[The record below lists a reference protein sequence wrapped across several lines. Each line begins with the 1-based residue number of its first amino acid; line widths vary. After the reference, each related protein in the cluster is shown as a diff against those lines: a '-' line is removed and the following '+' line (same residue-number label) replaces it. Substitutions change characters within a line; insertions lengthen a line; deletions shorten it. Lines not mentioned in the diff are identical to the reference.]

1 MLEGEY
7 LDLVK
12 QLKDKY
18 DEIEGKLEPIER
30 KDKELRKDFISAYGI
45 ARLLDHLIDI
55 NPIGYDNEIVV
66 LVELLRGFLS
76 DAIDKHILS

>member
-7 LDLVK
+7 LDLAN

-18 DEIEGKLEPIER
+18 DEVEQKLESIER
-30 KDKELRKDFISAYGI
+30 KDKELRKDFITAYGVVRI
-45 ARLLDHLIDI
+45 LDHLIDI
-55 NPIGYDNEIVV
+55 NPVSYDSEIVV
-66 LVELLRGFLS
+66 LVESLRGFLS